1 MHHFCDK
8 LLRKMQ
14 GVGAVRSLCV
24 SYIGGVLQEC
34 YVTKRGY
41 QLERDKLLREMGVRI
56 AIFSAAYFLNDP

>member
-14 GVGAVRSLCV
+14 GRVRSLCV
-24 SYIGGVLQEC
+24 SCSGGGGGVLQEF

-41 QLERDKLLREMGVRI
+41 QLERDKLLRGGG
-56 AIFSAAYFLNDP
+56 SK